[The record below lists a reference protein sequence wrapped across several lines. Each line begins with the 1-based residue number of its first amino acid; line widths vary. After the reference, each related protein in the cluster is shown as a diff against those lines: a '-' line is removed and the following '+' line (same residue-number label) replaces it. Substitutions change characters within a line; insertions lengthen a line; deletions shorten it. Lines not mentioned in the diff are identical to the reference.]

1 MLNTNKKFER
11 AYGKIDVKIINNKI
25 NKFYQSGS
33 AKVFYPKCYNE
44 FNELVLV
51 NTAGGITSGD
61 LFSYN
66 IDIQKSKIF
75 VTTQAAERAYKGYEN
90 SGQIKI
96 NLSIDSDS
104 SLFWIPQ
111 ELILFDNCNL
121 NRKID
126 VNLNTDS
133 NFLLSEASIFGRT
146 AMNENLEKGFF
157 FDNWRIYVED
167 KLIHAEAL
175 SLSGDIKNI
184 LSGLATAQNNISI
197 CNIFLYGK
205 EFLKNEMKLIKTIE
219 GFNMKHIAYS
229 SWNDKMLIRIIS
241 NDAYHL
247 KKIQKKILLRVSNNT
262 IPKVWNS

>member
-1 MLNTNKKFER
+1 MLNKNKQFQR
-11 AYGKIDVKIINNKI
+11 AQGKIDVKIINNQV

-61 LFSYN
+61 LFIYN

-75 VTTQAAERAYKGYEN
+75 VTTQTAERAYKGYEN
-90 SGQIKI
+90 SGQIKV
-96 NLSIDSDS
+96 NLSIDNDS

-111 ELILFDNCNL
+111 ELILFNNCNL

-133 NFLLSEASIFGRT
+133 NFLLSETTIFGRT

-157 FDNWRIYVED
+157 FDNWRIHVED

-184 LSGLATAQNNISI
+184 LSGLATAQNNVSI

-205 EFLKNEMKLIKTIE
+205 DFLKNELHLIKTIE
-219 GFNMKHIAYS
+219 SFDMNYIAYS
-229 SWNDKMLIRIIS
+229 SWNDKMLIRIIAK
-241 NDAYHL
+241 DAYYL
-247 KKIQKKILLRVSNNT
+247 KNIQKKILLCVSNNT

>member
-44 FNELVLV
+44 FSELVLV

-66 IDIQKSKIF
+66 IDIQKSKVF
-75 VTTQAAERAYKGYEN
+75 VTTQAAERAYKGYES

-167 KLIHAEAL
+167 KLIHACL
-175 SLSGDIKNI
+175 
-184 LSGLATAQNNISI
+184 
-197 CNIFLYGK
+197 LY
-205 EFLKNEMKLIKTIE
+205 T
-219 GFNMKHIAYS
+219 S
-229 SWNDKMLIRIIS
+229 
-241 NDAYHL
+241 DAADE
-247 KKIQKKILLRVSNNT
+247 
-262 IPKVWNS
+262 

>member
-1 MLNTNKKFER
+1 MLNKNKQFQR
-11 AYGKIDVKIINNKI
+11 AHGKIDVKIINNQV

-61 LFSYN
+61 LFIYN
-66 IDIQKSKIF
+66 IDIEKSKIF
-75 VTTQAAERAYKGYEN
+75 VTTQTAERAYKGYEN
-90 SGQIKI
+90 SGQIKV

-111 ELILFDNCNL
+111 ELILFNNCNL

-133 NFLLSEASIFGRT
+133 NFLLSETTIFGRT

-157 FDNWRIYVED
+157 FDNWRIHVED

-184 LSGLATAQNNISI
+184 LSGLATAQNNVSI

-205 EFLKNEMKLIKTIE
+205 DFLKNELELIKTIE
-219 GFNMKHIAYS
+219 SFDMNYIAYS

-241 NDAYHL
+241 KDAYYL
-247 KKIQKKILLRVSNNT
+247 KNIQKKILLCVSNNT

>member
-1 MLNTNKKFER
+1 MLNKNKQFQR
-11 AYGKIDVKIINNKI
+11 AHGKIDVKIINNQV

-61 LFSYN
+61 LFIYN

-75 VTTQAAERAYKGYEN
+75 VTTQTAERAYKGYEN
-90 SGQIKI
+90 SGQIKV

-126 VNLNTDS
+126 VNLNTNS
-133 NFLLSEASIFGRT
+133 NFLLSETTIFGRT

-157 FDNWRIYVED
+157 FDNWRIHVED

-175 SLSGDIKNI
+175 SLSGDIKNV
-184 LSGLATAQNNISI
+184 LSGLATAQNNVSI

-205 EFLKNEMKLIKTIE
+205 NFLKNELELIKTIE
-219 GFNMKHIAYS
+219 SFDMNYIAYS

-241 NDAYHL
+241 KDAYYL
-247 KKIQKKILLRVSNNT
+247 KNIQKKILLCVSNNT

>member
-1 MLNTNKKFER
+1 MLNKNKKFQR
-11 AYGKIDVKIINNKI
+11 AHGKINVKIINNQI

-33 AKVFYPKCYNE
+33 AKVFYPKSYSE

-61 LFSYN
+61 LFIYN

-75 VTTQAAERAYKGYEN
+75 VTTQTAERAYKGYEN
-90 SGQIKI
+90 SGQIKV

-126 VNLNTDS
+126 VNLHTDS
-133 NFLLSEASIFGRT
+133 NFLLSETTIFGRT

-157 FDNWRIYVED
+157 FDNWRIHVED

-184 LSGLATAQNNISI
+184 LSGLATAQNNVSI

-205 EFLKNEMKLIKTIE
+205 DFLKNELELIKTIE
-219 GFNMKHIAYS
+219 SFDMNYIAYS

-241 NDAYHL
+241 KDAYYL
-247 KKIQKKILLRVSNNT
+247 KNIQKKILLCVSNNT

>member
-1 MLNTNKKFER
+1 MS
-11 AYGKIDVKIINNKI
+11 INPYDMHRLWLLVGCNCCAVCCEARRLLEPLG
-25 NKFYQSGS
+25 Y
-33 AKVFYPKCYNE
+33 KVGMVH
-44 FNELVLV
+44 LVLHV
-51 NTAGGITSGD
+51 FACDAADRRLSN
-61 LFSYN
+61 FS
-66 IDIQKSKIF
+66 F
-75 VTTQAAERAYKGYEN
+75 
-90 SGQIKI
+90 
-96 NLSIDSDS
+96 S

-126 VNLNTDS
+126 VNLYTDS
-133 NFLLSEASIFGRT
+133 NFLLSEASLFGRT

-247 KKIQKKILLRVSNNT
+247 KKIQKKILLCVSNNT
-262 IPKVWNS
+262 IPKVWNN

>member
-1 MLNTNKKFER
+1 MLNKNKKFQR
-11 AYGKIDVKIINNKI
+11 AHGKIDVKIINNQI

-61 LFSYN
+61 LFIYN

-75 VTTQAAERAYKGYEN
+75 VTTQTAERAYKGYEN
-90 SGQIKI
+90 SGQIKV

-126 VNLNTDS
+126 VKLNTDS
-133 NFLLSEASIFGRT
+133 NFLLSETTIFGRT

-157 FDNWRIYVED
+157 FDNWRIHVED

-184 LSGLATAQNNISI
+184 LSGLATAQNNVSI

-205 EFLKNEMKLIKTIE
+205 DFLKNELELIKTIE
-219 GFNMKHIAYS
+219 SFDMNYIAYS

-241 NDAYHL
+241 KDAYYL
-247 KKIQKKILLRVSNNT
+247 KNIQKKILLCVSNNT

>member
-1 MLNTNKKFER
+1 MLNKNKQFQR
-11 AYGKIDVKIINNKI
+11 AHGKIDVKIINNQV

-51 NTAGGITSGD
+51 NTAGGITGGD
-61 LFSYN
+61 LFIYN

-75 VTTQAAERAYKGYEN
+75 VTTQTAERAYKGYEN
-90 SGQIKI
+90 SGQIKV

-126 VNLNTDS
+126 VNLNIDS
-133 NFLLSEASIFGRT
+133 NFLLSETTIFGRT

-157 FDNWRIYVED
+157 FDNWRIHVKD

-184 LSGLATAQNNISI
+184 LSGLATAQNNVSI

-205 EFLKNEMKLIKTIE
+205 DFLKNELQLIKTIE
-219 GFNMKHIAYS
+219 SFDMNYIAYS

-241 NDAYHL
+241 KDAYYL
-247 KKIQKKILLRVSNNT
+247 KNIQKKILLCVSNNT

>member
-1 MLNTNKKFER
+1 MLNKNKQFQR
-11 AYGKIDVKIINNKI
+11 AHGKIDVKIINNQI

-61 LFSYN
+61 LFIYN

-75 VTTQAAERAYKGYEN
+75 VTTQTAERAYKGYEN
-90 SGQIKI
+90 SGQIKV

-126 VNLNTDS
+126 VNLNTNS
-133 NFLLSEASIFGRT
+133 NFLLSETTIFGRT

-157 FDNWRIYVED
+157 FDNWRIHVED

-175 SLSGDIKNI
+175 SLSGDIKNV
-184 LSGLATAQNNISI
+184 LSGLATAQNNVSI

-205 EFLKNEMKLIKTIE
+205 NFLKNELELIKTIE
-219 GFNMKHIAYS
+219 SFDMNYIAYS

-241 NDAYHL
+241 KDAYYL
-247 KKIQKKILLRVSNNT
+247 KNIQKKILLCVSNNT

>member
-1 MLNTNKKFER
+1 MLNKNKQFQR
-11 AYGKIDVKIINNKI
+11 AHGKIDVKIINNQV

-61 LFSYN
+61 LFIYN
-66 IDIQKSKIF
+66 IDIEKSKIF
-75 VTTQAAERAYKGYEN
+75 VTTQTAERAYKGYEN
-90 SGQIKI
+90 SGQIKV

-133 NFLLSEASIFGRT
+133 NFLLSETTIFGRT

-157 FDNWRIYVED
+157 FDNWRIHVEN

-184 LSGLATAQNNISI
+184 LSGLATAQNNVSI

-205 EFLKNEMKLIKTIE
+205 DFLKNELKLIKTIE
-219 GFNMKHIAYS
+219 SFDMNYIAYS
-229 SWNDKMLIRIIS
+229 SWNDKMLIRIIAK
-241 NDAYHL
+241 DAYYL
-247 KKIQKKILLRVSNNT
+247 KNIQKKILLCVSNNT

>member
-1 MLNTNKKFER
+1 MLNSNKKFER

-44 FNELVLV
+44 FSELVLV

-66 IDIQKSKIF
+66 IDIQKSKVF

-96 NLSIDSDS
+96 NLSIDSNS

-133 NFLLSEASIFGRT
+133 NFLLSETTIFGRT

-157 FDNWRIYVED
+157 FDNWRIHVED

-184 LSGLATAQNNISI
+184 LSGLANAQNNVSI

-205 EFLKNEMKLIKTIE
+205 DFLKNELKLIKTIE
-219 GFNMKHIAYS
+219 SFDMNYIAYS

-241 NDAYHL
+241 KDAYYL
-247 KKIQKKILLRVSNNT
+247 KNIQKKILLCVSNNT